1 MGRVQIKT
9 IASALAIAA
18 ALAAAPASAETL
30 KMAWSQ
36 DATGL
41 DPHKQTAFAS
51 IRLLELVYE
60 PLVRTDA
67 ELNVVPA
74 IAASWEFSED
84 GKTLTFKLDPN
95 AKFSNGDK
103 VMPADVKASFER
115 ILDEATSASAR
126 SNFLSIESIDT
137 PDDETVVFNLSQPD
151 VPLLTAMS
159 SINAAIVSA
168 SAIEAD
174 TLGTETLGSGPFVLE
189 NWEPNSSETLTAN
202 ENWAGGELAIDGLDI
217 SVLPDETA
225 ILASLRTGQ
234 VDFALIN
241 DPLVATLVPNN
252 PGLTL
257 DREPVLSYHV
267 LQLNAEEGAMQELKV
282 RQAISCA
289 IDRQDVLDAA
299 LLGEGKVTGPLTM
312 PAFATEPSELFCYTQ
327 DLDKA
332 KALMEEAGYA
342 DGFSA
347 KVMAATGEPPTAA
360 AEAQVIQSQLAEI
373 GIDLEIE
380 MMELNVYIDRWLK
393 GDFDMA
399 VALNGGRTDPY
410 TMYNRY
416 WTKDGNLNHVAH
428 YIDDELDTLMNE
440 GRVETDPAKRKEI
453 FAEFSRHITEVSPWV
468 WLYTGYS
475 YTASTDKVKGFEA
488 TPTGSLF
495 GLTTVTIGE

>member
-18 ALAAAPASAETL
+18 ALAAAPASAATL

-84 GKTLTFKLDPN
+84 GKTLTFNLDPN

-115 ILDEATSASAR
+115 ILDEATSAAAR

-159 SINAAIVSA
+159 SINAAIVPV
-168 SAIEAD
+168 SAIDAG

-202 ENWAGGELAIDGLDI
+202 ENWAGGELSIDGLDI

-241 DPLVATLVPNN
+241 DPLVATLVPSN

-267 LQLNAEEGAMQELKV
+267 LQLNAEEGAMKELKV

-312 PAFATEPSELFCYTQ
+312 PAFATDPSELFCYTQ

-360 AEAQVIQSQLAEI
+360 SEAQVIQSQLAEI
-373 GIDLEIE
+373 GIKLDIE
-380 MMELNVYIDRWLK
+380 MMEMNVYIDRWLK

-453 FAEFSRHITEVSPWV
+453 FAKFSKHITDVSPWI

-495 GLTTVTIGE
+495 GLTAVTIGE

>member
-9 IASALAIAA
+9 IASALAITA
-18 ALAAAPASAETL
+18 ALAAAPATAETL

-115 ILDEATSASAR
+115 ILDEATSAAVR

-159 SINAAIVSA
+159 SINAAIVPA
-168 SAIEAD
+168 AAIEAG
-174 TLGTETLGSGPFVLE
+174 TLGTETLGSGPFVLDK
-189 NWEPNSSETLTAN
+189 WEPNSSETLTAN
-202 ENWAGGELAIDGLDI
+202 ENWAGGELGIDGLDI

-241 DPLVATLVPNN
+241 DPLVATLVPSN

-267 LQLNAEEGAMQELKV
+267 LQLN
-282 RQAISCA
+282 
-289 IDRQDVLDAA
+289 
-299 LLGEGKVTGPLTM
+299 
-312 PAFATEPSELFCYTQ
+312 
-327 DLDKA
+327 
-332 KALMEEAGYA
+332 
-342 DGFSA
+342 
-347 KVMAATGEPPTAA
+347 
-360 AEAQVIQSQLAEI
+360 
-373 GIDLEIE
+373 
-380 MMELNVYIDRWLK
+380 
-393 GDFDMA
+393 
-399 VALNGGRTDPY
+399 
-410 TMYNRY
+410 
-416 WTKDGNLNHVAH
+416 
-428 YIDDELDTLMNE
+428 
-440 GRVETDPAKRKEI
+440 
-453 FAEFSRHITEVSPWV
+453 
-468 WLYTGYS
+468 
-475 YTASTDKVKGFEA
+475 
-488 TPTGSLF
+488 
-495 GLTTVTIGE
+495 

>member
-9 IASALAIAA
+9 IASAVAIAA
-18 ALAAAPASAETL
+18 ALTAMPAAAATL

-51 IRLLELVYE
+51 IRLLELIYE
-60 PLVRTDA
+60 PLARTDA

-74 IAASWEFSED
+74 IAVSWEFSED

-115 ILDEATSASAR
+115 ILDEATSAAAR

-159 SINAAIVSA
+159 SINAAIVPA
-168 SAIEAD
+168 AAIEAD
-174 TLGTETLGSGPFVLE
+174 TLGTQTTGSGPFVLKS
-189 NWEPNSSETLTAN
+189 WDPNSREVLEAN
-202 ENWAGGELAIDGLDI
+202 SNWAGGTPGVDGIDI

-241 DPLVATLVPNN
+241 DPLVATLVPSN

-267 LQLNAEEGAMQELKV
+267 LQLNAEEGAMAELKV

-312 PAFATEPSELFCYTQ
+312 PAFATDPSELFCYTQ

-332 KALMEEAGYA
+332 RALMKEAGFA

-360 AEAQVIQSQLAEI
+360 SEAQVIQSQLAEI
-373 GIDLEIE
+373 GIDLDIE

-453 FAEFSRHITEVSPWV
+453 FAEFSKHITEVSPWV

-475 YTASTDKVKGFEA
+475 YTASTDKVSGFEA
-488 TPTGSLF
+488 TPTGSLY
-495 GLTTVTIGE
+495 GLSAVTVGE

>member
-18 ALAAAPASAETL
+18 ALSAAPASAETL

-84 GKTLTFKLDPN
+84 GKTLTFKLDQN

-115 ILDEATSASAR
+115 ILDEATSAAAR

-159 SINAAIVSA
+159 SINAAIVPA
-168 SAIEAD
+168 AAIEAG
-174 TLGTETLGSGPFVLE
+174 TLGTETLGSGPFVLD

-202 ENWAGGELAIDGLDI
+202 ENWAGGELAIDGLEI

-241 DPLVATLVPNN
+241 DPLVATLVPSN

-453 FAEFSRHITEVSPWV
+453 FAEFSKHITEVSPWV

-488 TPTGSLF
+488 MPTGSLF
-495 GLTTVTIGE
+495 GLTAVTIGE

>member
-18 ALAAAPASAETL
+18 ALTAAPAGAETL

-74 IAASWEFSED
+74 IAASWEFSDD

-115 ILDEATSASAR
+115 ILDEATSAAAR

-159 SINAAIVSA
+159 SINAAIVPA
-168 SAIEAD
+168 SAIEAG

-202 ENWAGGELAIDGLDI
+202 ENWAGGELGIDGLDI

-241 DPLVATLVPNN
+241 DPLVATLVPSN

-267 LQLNAEEGAMQELKV
+267 LQLNAEEGAMKELKV

-312 PAFATEPSELFCYTQ
+312 PAFATDPSELFCYTQ

-373 GIDLEIE
+373 GIDLDIE

-440 GRVETDPAKRKEI
+440 GRVETDPANRKEI
-453 FAEFSRHITEVSPWV
+453 FAKFSKHITEVSPWV

-495 GLTTVTIGE
+495 GLTTVTVGE

>member
-18 ALAAAPASAETL
+18 ALTAAPASAETL

-74 IAASWEFSED
+74 IASSWEFSED
-84 GKTLTFKLDPN
+84 GKTLTFNLDPN

-159 SINAAIVSA
+159 SINAAIVPA
-168 SAIEAD
+168 SAIEAG

-202 ENWAGGELAIDGLDI
+202 ENWAGGELSIDGLDI

-241 DPLVATLVPNN
+241 DPLVATLVPSN
-252 PGLTL
+252 PGLKL

-312 PAFATEPSELFCYTQ
+312 PAFATDPSELFCYTQ

-373 GIDLEIE
+373 GIDLDIE

-440 GRVETDPAKRKEI
+440 GRVETDPANRKEI
-453 FAEFSRHITEVSPWV
+453 FAEFSKHITEVSPWV

-495 GLTTVTIGE
+495 GLTAVTIGE

>member
-18 ALAAAPASAETL
+18 ALTAAPAAAETL

-74 IAASWEFSED
+74 IASSWEFSED

-103 VMPADVKASFER
+103 VMPADVKASFKR
-115 ILDEATSASAR
+115 ILDEATSAAAR
-126 SNFLSIESIDT
+126 SNFLSIETIDT

-159 SINAAIVSA
+159 SINAAIVPA
-168 SAIEAD
+168 SAIEAG
-174 TLGTETLGSGPFVLE
+174 TLGTETLGSGPFVLD
-189 NWEPNSSETLTAN
+189 NWAPNSSETLTAN
-202 ENWAGGELAIDGLDI
+202 ENWAGGELSIDGLDI

-312 PAFATEPSELFCYTQ
+312 PAFATDPSELFCYTQ

-453 FAEFSRHITEVSPWV
+453 FAKFSKHITEVSPWV

>member
-95 AKFSNGDK
+95 AKFSNSDK

-159 SINAAIVSA
+159 SINAAIVPA
-168 SAIEAD
+168 SAIEAG
-174 TLGTETLGSGPFVLE
+174 TLGTETLGSGPFVLD

-225 ILASLRTGQ
+225 ILASLRAGQ

-241 DPLVATLVPNN
+241 DPLVATLVPSN

-299 LLGEGKVTGPLTM
+299 LLGEGEVTGPLTM
-312 PAFATEPSELFCYTQ
+312 PAFATDTSELFCYTQ

-453 FAEFSRHITEVSPWV
+453 FAKFSRHITNVSPWI

-495 GLTTVTIGE
+495 GLTTVTVGE